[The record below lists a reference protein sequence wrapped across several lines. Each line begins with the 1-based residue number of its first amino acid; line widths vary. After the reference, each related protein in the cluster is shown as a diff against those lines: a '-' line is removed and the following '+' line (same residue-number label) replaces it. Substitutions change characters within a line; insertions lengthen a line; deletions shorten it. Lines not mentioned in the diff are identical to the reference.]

1 MQPSEPP
8 GPGGFFIGPEGDE
21 MLDEPAVGPLRVLIA
36 EDETIIRMDLRGLLE
51 KNGMMVVAEA
61 ANGAQAVE
69 LARTELPDVAILDL
83 RMPELDGVEAAR
95 RIYAERPMPIV
106 MLTAFSDRAN
116 VEHAIEAGVFSYLVK
131 PFRET
136 DVIPAVRAA
145 VVRHAELLRAPRS
158 VGKTPIKAIFISL
171 PSQAGHACDVR
182 VAQKEDGTVDVR
194 GAVYG

>member
-8 GPGGFFIGPEGDE
+8 GPEGFFIGPEGGAI
-21 MLDEPAVGPLRVLIA
+21 LDEPSNGPLRVLIA

-51 KNGMMVVAEA
+51 QNGMMVVAEA

-69 LARTELPDVAILDL
+69 LARAELPDVAILDL

-116 VEHAIEAGVFSYLVK
+116 VENAIEAGVFSYPVK

-136 DVIPAVRAA
+136 DVIPAIRAA
-145 VVRHAELLRAPRS
+145 VARHTELLRAQRS
-158 VGKTPIKAIFISL
+158 VGEKP
-171 PSQAGHACDVR
+171 VR
-182 VAQKEDGTVDVR
+182 R
-194 GAVYG
+194 SS

>member
-1 MQPSEPP
+1 
-8 GPGGFFIGPEGDE
+8 
-21 MLDEPAVGPLRVLIA
+21 MLDGPSAGPLRVLIA

-69 LARTELPDVAILDL
+69 LARAETPDVAILDL
-83 RMPELDGVEAAR
+83 RMPVLDGVEAAR

-116 VEHAIEAGVFSYLVK
+116 VEHALAAGVFSYLVK

-145 VVRHAELLRAPRS
+145 VVRHSELLRAQRS
-158 VGKTPIKAIFISL
+158 LGETPIKAIFMSL
-171 PSQAGHACDVR
+171 PSQSGHAWDVR
-182 VAQKEDGTVDVR
+182 VAQHDDGTLDVR
-194 GAVYG
+194 GAT